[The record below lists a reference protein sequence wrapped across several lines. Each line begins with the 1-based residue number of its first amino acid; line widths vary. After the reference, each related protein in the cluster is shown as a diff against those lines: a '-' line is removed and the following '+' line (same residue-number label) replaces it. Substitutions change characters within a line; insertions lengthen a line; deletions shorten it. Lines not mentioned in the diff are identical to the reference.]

1 VGEVPGEPGCCVWL
15 TGRRGAGKTTVA
27 RAVAAQL
34 RRRGAPVAVVDEAE
48 VREHLGG
55 DADPLDA
62 LLWVA
67 RLVMGAGAVAV
78 VAVDQPRRATR
89 DELRVTVPGFV
100 EVFVDGGPGAD
111 DYEEPYA
118 PELRVPTR
126 DRSAEAS
133 AAQVV
138 SWLEDQGLVVRE
150 PTGRAQTRPDGRIA
164 PSP

>member
-1 VGEVPGEPGCCVWL
+1 VSAKPGCCVWL

-55 DADPLDA
+55 ADPLDA

-89 DELRVTVPGFV
+89 DELRATMPGFV
-100 EVFVDGGPGAD
+100 EVFVDAGPAD
-111 DYEEPYA
+111 DAYEEPYA
-118 PELRVPTR
+118 PELRVPTA
-126 DRSAEAS
+126 DRSPEAS

-138 SWLEDQGLVVRE
+138 SWLEGHGLVADE
-150 PTGRAQTRPDGRIA
+150 PSRVQTRPDGRIS

>member
-1 VGEVPGEPGCCVWL
+1 VGGVSGEPGCCVWL

-34 RRRGAPVAVVDEAE
+34 RRRGAPVAVVDDEE
-48 VREHLGG
+48 VREHLGDVEG
-55 DADPLDA
+55 LDA
-62 LLWVA
+62 LLWVT

-78 VAVDQPRRATR
+78 VAVDQPRRMTR
-89 DELRVTVPGFV
+89 EELRVTMPGFI
-100 EVFVDGGPGAD
+100 EVFVDAGPGPG

-118 PELRVPTR
+118 PELRVPTA
-126 DRSAEAS
+126 DRSPEAS

-138 SWLEDQGLVVRE
+138 SWLEDHGLVVGE
-150 PTGRAQTRPDGRIA
+150 PSRRGQSRADGRSS

>member
-1 VGEVPGEPGCCVWL
+1 VWL

-34 RRRGAPVAVVDEAE
+34 RRRGTPVAVVDESE
-48 VREHLGG
+48 VREHLG
-55 DADPLDA
+55 DVDPLDA

-67 RLVMGAGAVAV
+67 RLVMGAGAVAL
-78 VAVDQPRRATR
+78 VAVNQPRRATR
-89 DELRVTVPGFV
+89 EELRVTVPGFV
-100 EVFVDGGPGAD
+100 EVFVDAGSGAD

-118 PELRVPTR
+118 PELRVPTG
-126 DRSAEAS
+126 DRSPEAS

-138 SWLEDQGLVVRE
+138 SWLEDHGLVVGEGTRR
-150 PTGRAQTRPDGRIA
+150 GQTRPDGRIS